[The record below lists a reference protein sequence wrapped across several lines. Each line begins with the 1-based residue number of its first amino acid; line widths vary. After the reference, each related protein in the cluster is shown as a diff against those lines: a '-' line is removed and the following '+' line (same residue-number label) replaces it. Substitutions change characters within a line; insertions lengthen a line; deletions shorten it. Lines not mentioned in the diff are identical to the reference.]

1 MLFDTMG
8 ALDVRKE
15 IRILEFEGVFGGCV
29 SFEERF
35 KIWKRI
41 RERDF
46 GEMGS
51 YIILVLM

>member
-1 MLFDTMG
+1 MG